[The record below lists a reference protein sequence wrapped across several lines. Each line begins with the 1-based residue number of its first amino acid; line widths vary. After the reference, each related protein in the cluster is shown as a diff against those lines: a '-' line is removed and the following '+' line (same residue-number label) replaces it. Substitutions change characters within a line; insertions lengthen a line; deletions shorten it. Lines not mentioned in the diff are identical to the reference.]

1 MNVNSGKT
9 GIIDIPAPLHST
21 GGDGDGQVGNVVA
34 YTGDIW
40 DDTIQKNQR
49 EINATLSARTNSL
62 QEIVTEL
69 QSSSGGGITSWEQIE
84 NFEDT
89 PYIYDSYDITEIA
102 LEKAG
107 LHSDDNGNF
116 ISFVQ
121 NGHNDSYTPN
131 GLSGTSNSALIGK
144 LNSIT
149 NSNNSILLGNGNT
162 TDGKKN
168 SDNYD
173 STVIIGKS
181 NNNSSNN
188 SVLIGDYNDNNQDK
202 SVMLGSS
209 NINKAS
215 HGINIGYYNQNN
227 GGESTVLIGD
237 DNSASNS
244 ANTICLGSAN
254 RITNFY
260 GDQTNQEILAFG
272 KSLYARTAGIYLG
285 YYNADDYVLTGD
297 TANYLTIGNGS
308 DTNHR
313 SNIIEQRRNGDIY
326 ILGIGNYDG
335 TNSRQGNVEDPV
347 LSLQNVLNGH
357 EAQIQSAI
365 KLNEYDEVNVTHPLS
380 EEHEAQILCN
390 LTKDDEKIIQDH
402 SNWGSEFADYVRNN
416 HFYIATNMGITGVG
430 VLGDEFDGYIDGEEI
445 VNVNDSSDNSTIVYC
460 SKSAHDYWLLQT
472 NSELALSNNSLYYA
486 VGTYHQTR
494 NFTPFNLKEDG
505 SLYLMNVGGY
515 NGDESI
521 TYESQSIQ
529 EVIAELEEQIASGS
543 SSGGSVFVSSDSDW
557 VNEVLPGAI
566 LVSGVTITAKWI
578 ADPTRSDYKWLG
590 FEADQ
595 QVDWSLIDIDVY
607 DYNTSY
613 HYNRYK
619 TSPQRVVNGCLMT
632 ELMLLNT
639 LQGNENGVSAQE
651 IVIHAKP
658 SFGYSYAVDY
668 DESIANQMDDN
679 DGLWWIDNSGIISY

>member
-116 ISFVQ
+116 ICYFQ

-131 GLSGTSNSALIGK
+131 GFSGTSNSALIGK

-173 STVIIGKS
+173 STVVIGKS

-209 NINKAS
+209 NVNKSA

-237 DNSASNS
+237 DNAASNS
-244 ANTICLGSAN
+244 ANTICVGSAN

-272 KSLYARTAGIYLG
+272 KNLYARTAGIYLG

-347 LSLQNVLNGH
+347 LSLQ
-357 EAQIQSAI
+357 
-365 KLNEYDEVNVTHPLS
+365 
-380 EEHEAQILCN
+380 
-390 LTKDDEKIIQDH
+390 
-402 SNWGSEFADYVRNN
+402 
-416 HFYIATNMGITGVG
+416 
-430 VLGDEFDGYIDGEEI
+430 
-445 VNVNDSSDNSTIVYC
+445 
-460 SKSAHDYWLLQT
+460 
-472 NSELALSNNSLYYA
+472 
-486 VGTYHQTR
+486 
-494 NFTPFNLKEDG
+494 
-505 SLYLMNVGGY
+505 
-515 NGDESI
+515 
-521 TYESQSIQ
+521 
-529 EVIAELEEQIASGS
+529 EVIAELEGQIASGS
-543 SSGGSVFVSSDSDW
+543 SSGGSVSVTSDEDW

-632 ELMLLNT
+632 ELMMLNT
-639 LQGNENGVSAQE
+639 LQGNENGVSNQE
-651 IVIHAKP
+651 IVIYAKP
-658 SFGYSYAVDY
+658 SFGYSYTVDY